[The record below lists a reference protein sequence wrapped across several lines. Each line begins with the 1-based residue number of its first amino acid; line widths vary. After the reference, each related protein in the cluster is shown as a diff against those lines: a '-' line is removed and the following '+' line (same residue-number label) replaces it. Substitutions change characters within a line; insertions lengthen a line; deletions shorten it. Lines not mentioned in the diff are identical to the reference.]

1 MNTKQVMAIVLD
13 AVDNSVDGLD
23 LDEASKLFTPKI
35 GFPAF
40 IYVVN
45 MLAHSGLVTI
55 NSDHIAQRVKS

>member
-1 MNTKQVMAIVLD
+1 MTKDHVMAIVLD
-13 AVDNSVDGLD
+13 AVDNSIDGLD

-45 MLAHSGLVTI
+45 MLAHRGLITI
-55 NSDHIAQRVKS
+55 NSDHIAMRVKS